1 MTEPLPQVDFWEIT
15 NSRRIELGKR
25 WKDVLAETG
34 LSHETLNR
42 WRKGYNVDP
51 LTDRALEK
59 ALLWSPGAR
68 EGATAGTAPVNSQ
81 DAAPSPEVPSERS
94 PSLGDDSVED
104 VRDEATAEAIRS
116 ILAGLKPG
124 PRERVWLRLL
134 AELPETSRARLLH
147 LFDRAPAQTTEEP
160 NRSRPEHHAG

>member
-1 MTEPLPQVDFWEIT
+1 MTGPLPQVDFWEIT

-59 ALLWSPGAR
+59 ALLWLPGAR
-68 EGATAGTAPVNSQ
+68 EGAAAGGMP
-81 DAAPSPEVPSERS
+81 APSEDGSPGSAVAVGYPPPST
-94 PSLGDDSVED
+94 GDSVEEA
-104 VRDEATAEAIRS
+104 RDEATAEAIRS
-116 ILAGLKPG
+116 ILAGLNPES
-124 PRERVWLRLL
+124 RERVWLRLL
-134 AELPETSRARLLH
+134 AELPDSSRERMLSLFDYVPGQMVEESNKSRAERH
-147 LFDRAPAQTTEEP
+147 T
-160 NRSRPEHHAG
+160 G